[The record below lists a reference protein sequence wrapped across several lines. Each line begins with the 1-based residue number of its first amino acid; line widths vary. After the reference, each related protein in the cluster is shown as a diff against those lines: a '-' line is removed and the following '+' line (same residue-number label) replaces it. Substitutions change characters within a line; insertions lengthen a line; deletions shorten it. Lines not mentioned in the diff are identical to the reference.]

1 MDENIVITSV
11 KTGEIYKLKGDVQQ
25 AFAFRDRIKALI
37 GESFTDDEAISRI
50 DHLESFHAENL
61 AFRANVLA
69 TLSNPDNAIAEIKR
83 LQEFRD
89 RVKAALYE
97 SVRKDKYDSYE
108 NIPDDDAI
116 TFISNL
122 VSRHKHWERDH
133 EIVQFALEVKQ
144 LLIDKVGKDL
154 TDDEAI
160 AEIKRLQQH
169 EIKRSKSGEMQCLE
183 IENRQLKQ
191 QLSGIA
197 SFLGLPNDA
206 KQPEICYAIIEMR
219 KTLSKPQE
227 NTANL
232 VDNSY
237 IAIENL
243 QHELRIANKVIAR
256 LLGE

>member
-61 AFRANVLA
+61 AFRA
-69 TLSNPDNAIAEIKR
+69 
-83 LQEFRD
+83 
-89 RVKAALYE
+89 
-97 SVRKDKYDSYE
+97 
-108 NIPDDDAI
+108 
-116 TFISNL
+116 
-122 VSRHKHWERDH
+122 
-133 EIVQFALEVKQ
+133 
-144 LLIDKVGKDL
+144 
-154 TDDEAI
+154 
-160 AEIKRLQQH
+160 
-169 EIKRSKSGEMQCLE
+169 
-183 IENRQLKQ
+183 
-191 QLSGIA
+191 
-197 SFLGLPNDA
+197 
-206 KQPEICYAIIEMR
+206 IIEMR